1 MDVTRLAVEEMKIP
15 LFQEFK
21 NSINKE
27 VFSQIMKIGAKDK
40 LPHDIGTLL
49 LLPENLIK
57 NDVQWYIYLLRSKQP
72 IIS

>member
-1 MDVTRLAVEEMKIP
+1 MRLAVEDMKIR

-40 LPHDIGTLL
+40 LRHDIGTLL
-49 LLPENLIK
+49 LLPQNLIK
-57 NDVQWYIYLLRSKQP
+57 NDVQWYIYLLRSKQS
-72 IIS
+72 IMS